1 MIGVL
6 YRWENRTS
14 GELVLAALR
23 RSVTF
28 SGAEQVAIW
37 DLPQHNFL
45 LAISPDEVQGQALLA
60 WLAQG
65 PRKLLLFGQLPHC
78 LIQHFGM
85 TPCAW
90 PEPTAP
96 WARSP
101 SAPSGN
107 FAESEAFIHYLPLGK
122 DLGVQNWERALERFD
137 FTDEWNNLGFGAVRA
152 EGTPWSLT
160 SPLRAPENAELANV
174 QLKDKVLASYCALFD
189 EASSSVLWV
198 NREVGVIDSFE
209 WRMVENFIS
218 SWRHDVLPCFPVI
231 SEIPY
236 GHDAAI
242 TMRLDCDEDI
252 ASARALWG
260 AYCEAQV
267 PLSLAIHTNN
277 LPNDEHS
284 AFLREFL
291 AEGGVLLSHTATH
304 APDWGGNYGAAHWEG
319 LESRKKIEQAC
330 GVRVEYAVSPFHQSP
345 DYALAALC
353 DVGYRGC
360 IGGIIRNDPEFLIAR
375 GGELAHLPK
384 GFVGHSQQSM
394 LHGDC
399 MLIDGDPLAI
409 FKRAFDCAYET
420 RTLFGYLDHPFSS
433 RYQYGW
439 PDEEARISA
448 HQDFISYIREHTEQP
463 LFLDECRA
471 MNFLRHRAAVQ
482 LCREERGIVAYVP
495 ETGDDLRLAVEFR
508 GSTDEITHGVVL
520 V

>member
-6 YRWENRTS
+6 YGWKSCTS

-28 SGAEQVAIW
+28 SNAEQVALW

-45 LAISPDEVQGQALLA
+45 LAISPDEGQGQALLA
-60 WLAQG
+60 WLANG
-65 PRKLLLFGQLPHC
+65 PRKLILFGRLPHC
-78 LIQHFGM
+78 LLQHFGM
-85 TPCAW
+85 IPYSW
-90 PEPTAP
+90 PEPTET

-101 SAPSGN
+101 SAPSRN
-107 FAESEAFIHYLPLGK
+107 FAQSEALIHYLPKGEVLGAR
-122 DLGVQNWERALERFD
+122 NWERPLERFD

-160 SPLRAPENAELANV
+160 APLRAPERAELANV
-174 QLKDKVLASYCALFD
+174 QLKDKILASYCALFD
-189 EASSSVLWV
+189 ESESSILWV
-198 NREVGVIDSFE
+198 NREVGPIDSFE

-218 SWRHDVLPCFPVI
+218 SWRHEVLHCLPII
-231 SEIPY
+231 SEIPFGY
-236 GHDAAI
+236 DAAI

-252 ASARALWG
+252 ASARALWA
-260 AYCEAQV
+260 AYCEANV

-291 AEGGVLLSHTATH
+291 AEGGALLSHTATH
-304 APDWGGNYGAAHWEG
+304 APDWGGSYDAAHWEG
-319 LESRKKIEQAC
+319 IESRTKIEQAC

-360 IGGIIRNDPEFLIAR
+360 IGGIIRNDPAFLIAR

-399 MLIDGDPLAI
+399 MLTDGDPLAI
-409 FKRAFDCAYET
+409 FKRAFDRAYQT
-420 RTLFGYLDHPFSS
+420 RTLYGYLDHPFST

-439 PDEEARISA
+439 PDEKTRVTA
-448 HQDFISYIREHTEQP
+448 HQDFIAYIREHTEQP

-471 MNFLRHRAAVQ
+471 MDFLRYRAAVQ
-482 LCREERGIVAYVP
+482 LRCEERGIVAYVP
-495 ETGDDLRLAVEFR
+495 ETGDDLKLAVEFR
-508 GSTDEITHGVVL
+508 GSMYEISHGVEL

>member
-6 YRWENRTS
+6 YGWKSCTS

-28 SGAEQVAIW
+28 SNAEQVALW

-45 LAISPDEVQGQALLA
+45 LAISPDEGQGQALLA
-60 WLAQG
+60 WLANG
-65 PRKLLLFGQLPHC
+65 PRKLILFGRLPHC
-78 LIQHFGM
+78 LLQHFGM
-85 TPCAW
+85 IPYSW
-90 PEPTAP
+90 PEPTET

-107 FAESEAFIHYLPLGK
+107 FAQSEALIHYLPKGEVLGAR
-122 DLGVQNWERALERFD
+122 NWERPLERFD

-160 SPLRAPENAELANV
+160 APLRAPERAELANV
-174 QLKDKVLASYCALFD
+174 QLKDKILASYCALFD
-189 EASSSVLWV
+189 ESESSILWV
-198 NREVGVIDSFE
+198 NREVGPIDSFE

-218 SWRHDVLPCFPVI
+218 SWRHEVLHCLPII
-231 SEIPY
+231 SEIPFGY
-236 GHDAAI
+236 DAAI

-252 ASARALWG
+252 ASARALWA
-260 AYCEAQV
+260 AYCEANV

-291 AEGGVLLSHTATH
+291 AEGGALLSHTATH
-304 APDWGGNYGAAHWEG
+304 APDWGGSYDAAHWEG
-319 LESRKKIEQAC
+319 IESRTKIEQAC

-360 IGGIIRNDPEFLIAR
+360 IGGIIRNDPAFLIAR

-399 MLIDGDPLAI
+399 MLTDGDPLAI
-409 FKRAFDCAYET
+409 FKRAFDRAYQT
-420 RTLFGYLDHPFSS
+420 RTLYGYLDHPFST

-439 PDEEARISA
+439 PDEKTRVTA
-448 HQDFISYIREHTEQP
+448 HQDFIAYIREHTEQP

-471 MNFLRHRAAVQ
+471 MDFLRYRAAVQ
-482 LCREERGIVAYVP
+482 LRCEERGIVAYVP
-495 ETGDDLRLAVEFR
+495 ETGDDLKLAVEFR
-508 GSTDEITHGVVL
+508 GSMYEISHGVEL

>member
-6 YRWENRTS
+6 YGWKSRTS

-28 SGAEQVAIW
+28 SNAEQVALW

-45 LAISPDEVQGQALLA
+45 LAISPDEGQGQALLA
-60 WLAQG
+60 WLANG
-65 PRKLLLFGQLPHC
+65 PRKLILFGRLPHC
-78 LIQHFGM
+78 LLQHFGM
-85 TPCAW
+85 IPYAW
-90 PEPTAP
+90 PEPTET

-101 SAPSGN
+101 SAASGN
-107 FAESEAFIHYLPLGK
+107 FAQSEALIHYLPRGEVLGAH
-122 DLGVQNWERALERFD
+122 NWERPLERFD

-160 SPLRAPENAELANV
+160 APLRAPERAELANV

-189 EASSSVLWV
+189 ESESSILWV
-198 NREVGVIDSFE
+198 NREVGPIDSFE

-218 SWRHDVLPCFPVI
+218 SWRHEVLPCLPII
-231 SEIPY
+231 SEIPSGY
-236 GHDAAI
+236 DAAI

-252 ASARALWG
+252 ASARPLWA
-260 AYCEAQV
+260 AYCEANV

-291 AEGGVLLSHTATH
+291 AEGGALLSHTATH
-304 APDWGGNYGAAHWEG
+304 APDWGGSYDAAHWEG
-319 LESRKKIEQAC
+319 IESRTKIEQAC

-360 IGGIIRNDPEFLIAR
+360 IGGIIRNDPAFLIAR

-399 MLIDGDPLAI
+399 MLTDGDPLAV
-409 FKRAFDCAYET
+409 FKRAFDRAYQT
-420 RTLFGYLDHPFSS
+420 RTLFGYLDHPFST

-439 PDEEARISA
+439 PDEKTRVTA
-448 HQDFISYIREHTEQP
+448 HQDFISYIREHAEQP

-471 MNFLRHRAAVQ
+471 MDFLRYRAAVQ
-482 LCREERGIVAYVP
+482 LRHEERGIVAYVP
-495 ETGDDLRLAVEFR
+495 ETGDDLKLAVEFR
-508 GSTDEITHGVVL
+508 GSTYEISHGVVL